1 MESRDLEVG
10 KKYLILKDSY
20 GEKKFFEI
28 EILKKANLAIKCF
41 FEDDNQ
47 KIWYDYQDFNDI
59 FKIVEC
65 LSDEID
71 MLVQMNLKWKD
82 TEPKTMNWYQA
93 KELES
98 DGWVLPSL
106 FQLKNAFDNK
116 TEGFKSFSYWSC
128 TESSGGVMAYHFNFL
143 YGFNYTSMKTNSA
156 FLVRLCKVEKYE
168 NKEQEQKIVQHE
180 TQTMKISLTQSVN
193 TL

>member
-10 KKYLILKDSY
+10 KKYLILKDNY
-20 GEKKFFEI
+20 GQKDFFEI

-47 KIWYDYQDFNDI
+47 KLWYDYQDFNDT

-71 MLVQMNLKWKD
+71 MLVQTNLKWKD
-82 TEPKTMNWYQA
+82 TEPKTMNWYDA
-93 KELES
+93 KELEK

-106 FQLKNAFDNK
+106 SQLKYAFDNK
-116 TEGFKSFSYWSC
+116 IEGFKPISYWS
-128 TESSGGVMAYHFNFL
+128 SNNSFGGTMAYHFNFL
-143 YGFNYTSMKTNSA
+143 YGFNYSSMKTNSS
-156 FLVRLCKVEKYE
+156 FLVRLCKE
-168 NKEQEQKIVQHE
+168 
-180 TQTMKISLTQSVN
+180 MK
-193 TL
+193 

>member
-1 MESRDLEVG
+1 MESRDLEIG
-10 KKYLILKDSY
+10 KKYLILKDNY
-20 GEKKFFEI
+20 GQKDFFEI

-47 KIWYDYQDFNDI
+47 KLWYDYQDFNDT

-71 MLVQMNLKWKD
+71 MLVKMNLKWKD
-82 TEPKTMNWYQA
+82 TEPRTMNWHQA
-93 KELES
+93 KELEN

-116 TEGFKSFSYWSC
+116 IEGFKPISYWSC

-143 YGFNYTSMKTNSA
+143 YGFNYISMKNNSS
-156 FLVRLCKVEKYE
+156 FLVRLCKEIK
-168 NKEQEQKIVQHE
+168 
-180 TQTMKISLTQSVN
+180 
-193 TL
+193 